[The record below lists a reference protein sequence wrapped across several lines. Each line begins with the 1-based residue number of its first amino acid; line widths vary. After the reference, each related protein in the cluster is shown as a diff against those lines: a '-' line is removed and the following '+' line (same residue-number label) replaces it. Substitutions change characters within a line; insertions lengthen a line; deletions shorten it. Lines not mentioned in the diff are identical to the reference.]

1 MHLLNEGTDDGQPT
15 HGSGRTDSPEQYD
28 NLLERDSHDDLAIP
42 GEIELD
48 GQDISE
54 TGAEQDTNQGRN
66 PDARRDWI
74 IGQLNS
80 HKVAGLASTHR
91 CSPKN

>member
-1 MHLLNEGTDDGQPT
+1 MHLLNEGTDDGQPI

-28 NLLERDSHDDLAIP
+28 NLLERDSHHDLTIP

-54 TGAEQDTNQGRN
+54 TGARGRN
-66 PDARRDWI
+66 PDAQRLDYGSAEQPQGSRTC
-74 IGQLNS
+74 QYL
-80 HKVAGLASTHR
+80 
-91 CSPKN
+91 